1 LFNDENLIVG
11 KDRCTY
17 MALPQF
23 PEPIIEIFFNVDIAK
38 LKRKERRN
46 LISSILKANDAIFG

>member
-1 LFNDENLIVG
+1 
-11 KDRCTY
+11 